1 VTGAT
6 PTAEFASLVYG
17 ADGVALDDPVE
28 ACHEA
33 SRLYP
38 HVAPGRLTSMLALGQ
53 SPALQETVAR
63 SSRTLNHRPGL
74 DLPRVALPPT
84 PWPAL
89 LRERRSRTES
99 ERRAL
104 PVGHLAALLEAS
116 YAALPREPGLLLR
129 RPVPS
134 AGALYP
140 LELYVLSLAV
150 EGVHTVVAHYDPF
163 RHRLELLGALDE
175 GALRDC
181 IVDPGLIDGAAAMIV
196 ITGMFW
202 RSRFKYGARGY
213 RFTLLEAGHVSQ
225 NAVLAAAALGLAA
238 LPLGGFYD
246 RRLEALVGA
255 DGLDEAA
262 VCALVLGGS
271 R

>member
-1 VTGAT
+1 MTACT

-17 ADGVALDDPVE
+17 AHGVPLDDPAE

-38 HVAPGRLTSMLALGQ
+38 NVAPGRLASLLALGQ

-63 SSRTLNHRPGL
+63 SSRTHDHRPGL
-74 DLPRVALPPT
+74 ELARAGLPQTPLPV
-84 PWPAL
+84 L
-89 LRERRSRTES
+89 LHERRSAS
-99 ERRAL
+99 DSQRRPL
-104 PVGHLAALLEAS
+104 RLGHLAAVLEAS
-116 YAALPREPGLLLR
+116 YAALAREPGLMR

-140 LELYVLSLAV
+140 LELYVLALAV
-150 EGVHTVVAHYDPF
+150 EDIDSVVAHYNPF
-163 RHRLELLGALDE
+163 RHRLELLGPLDE
-175 GALRDC
+175 AALRDC
-181 IVDPGLIDGAAAMIV
+181 VVDPGLVDTAAAV
-196 ITGMFW
+196 LVLTGMFW
-202 RSRFKYGARGY
+202 RSRVKYAARGY
-213 RFTLLEAGHVSQ
+213 RFTLLEAGHVTQ
-225 NAVLAAAALGLAA
+225 NAVLAATALGLAA

-246 RRLEALVGA
+246 RRLETLVRA

-262 VCALVLGGS
+262 VSALVLGGS